1 MKTSSIAWPKMFDIS
16 RNKLAVYEDNRSVV
30 NRTKLLMLSDPTEL
44 YMEPNFGVGLKK
56 YLWQYNNDN
65 QKARIKDDIISQL
78 RLHEPCCIP
87 EDTQFADGLLYTGT
101 SGVQTVKDEQ
111 QSLKMT
117 VAIKTTFSTIANINT
132 SDLQARIDYINSSG
146 N

>member
-1 MKTSSIAWPKMFDIS
+1 MKTSSIAWPKMFAIA
-16 RNKLAVYEDNRSVV
+16 RNKVAVYEDNRSVV

-56 YLWQYNNDN
+56 YLWQYNNEN
-65 QKARIKDDIISQL
+65 QKARIKDDIIAQL
-78 RLHEPCCIP
+78 RLHEPCSVP
-87 EDTQFADGLLYTGT
+87 DDTQFADGLLYTGT

-117 VAIKTTFSTIANINT
+117 VVVKTTFSTVANVNT
-132 SDLQARIDYINSSG
+132 SDLQSQIDYINSAG

>member
-1 MKTSSIAWPKMFDIS
+1 MKTSSITWPKMFDIS

-78 RLHEPCCIP
+78 RSHEPCCIP
-87 EDTQFADGLLYTGT
+87 DDTQFADGLLYTGT

>member
-65 QKARIKDDIISQL
+65 QKL
-78 RLHEPCCIP
+78 E
-87 EDTQFADGLLYTGT
+87 
-101 SGVQTVKDEQ
+101 
-111 QSLKMT
+111 
-117 VAIKTTFSTIANINT
+117 
-132 SDLQARIDYINSSG
+132 
-146 N
+146 

>member
-78 RLHEPCCIP
+78 RLHEPCCILD
-87 EDTQFADGLLYTGT
+87 DTQFADGLLYTGT

-117 VAIKTTFSTIANINT
+117 VALKTTFSTIANINT
-132 SDLQARIDYINSSG
+132 SDLQAGIDYINSSG